1 MKIEM
6 SKIKPF
12 SHEGIHNL
20 REQVRVTDHH
30 QISSLI
36 ISVFQSALTN
46 FYAP

>member
-1 MKIEM
+1 MMKIEKP
-6 SKIKPF
+6 KIKPF

-36 ISVFQSALTN
+36 RVFQSALTN
-46 FYAP
+46 FHAS